1 MKPLNVDSRV
11 KRILHRMTLKEKI
24 AQFGSIPG
32 TMLLKNGKF
41 SREKAEMLL
50 GDGIGEITRISGGT
64 REITDPKT
72 GCDDSERNSKIPI
85 GRNPAWYPRNY
96 S

>member
-1 MKPLNVDSRV
+1 
-11 KRILHRMTLKEKI
+11 MTEKI
-24 AQFGSIPG
+24 AQLGSVLG
-32 TMLLKNGKF
+32 SMLLENDKF
-41 SREKAEMLL
+41 SQKKARMLL
-50 GDGIGEITRISGGT
+50 GDGVGEITHISGGT